1 MQETFHLVWQVSEHR
16 QLDVVSWSKCSHLG
30 LLLLCGIND
39 RGAADLSQLAALT
52 VKGPTADLV
61 PDHIFDEED
70 AAVEAERQSV
80 KQLNVLQQVVVR
92 VTAKTKAKR
101 HKKEVPSSAIS
112 LSGLWL
118 FTLWAWK
125 SSADLWRRNK
135 SIISLIRKIVASG
148 GQLLYLV

>member
-1 MQETFHLVWQVSEHR
+1 MVSR
-16 QLDVVSWSKCSHLG
+16 SKCSHLG

-101 HKKEVPSSAIS
+101 RKKEVPSSAIS

-118 FTLWAWK
+118 FTL
-125 SSADLWRRNK
+125 
-135 SIISLIRKIVASG
+135 
-148 GQLLYLV
+148 